1 MAKESTLTRR
11 EAMQGMAG
19 AAVAVIVPAS
29 AFSKDPARPW
39 PGILLDKMERLRP
52 FNDSWRFYRG
62 DGTCVA
68 LVRPVGKPG
77 AIEVRA
83 DSPGLRYAT
92 MRLDVTG

>member
-39 PGILLDKMERLRP
+39 PGIVLDKPSLAAPPCAKTGNPAPHRSPKTRARIQSCSFVML
-52 FNDSWRFYRG
+52 N
-62 DGTCVA
+62 VA
-68 LVRPVGKPG
+68 AFPQGVLPMFR
-77 AIEVRA
+77 
-83 DSPGLRYAT
+83 
-92 MRLDVTG
+92 